1 MIFFIISDNIAIIVL
16 ENVDIS
22 FQREYQEQIFM
33 ILSRF
38 IRDQRIMFGNLIERR
53 YKGYCKP

>member
-1 MIFFIISDNIAIIVL
+1 MIFLIISDKIAVIVL
-16 ENVDIS
+16 ENVGIS

-38 IRDQRIMFGNLIERR
+38 I
-53 YKGYCKP
+53 